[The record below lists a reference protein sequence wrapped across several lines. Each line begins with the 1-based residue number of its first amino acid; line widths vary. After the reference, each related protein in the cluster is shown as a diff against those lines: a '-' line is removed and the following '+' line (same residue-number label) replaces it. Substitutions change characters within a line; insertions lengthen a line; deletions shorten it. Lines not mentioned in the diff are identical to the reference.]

1 MGLRSLLQKIIDN
14 ASTEQQKQH
23 ANNNLYHIH
32 IRHFACCRRS
42 ILPPRPFAL
51 TDDKIVL
58 GELGANSTRRYTPD
72 TALRESRGLV
82 IWNLLLAC
90 ELRLPNWRSIMAIA
104 SYEVVGSGG
113 VWRVKHDGEPV
124 GSYQT
129 KESAFEAAV
138 AAASLAVREGYEV
151 QLSVPGTRIE
161 S

>member
-1 MGLRSLLQKIIDN
+1 LNKDAPVSRLVQRAGVIRSRAILGGLHHHYRSD
-14 ASTEQQKQH
+14 
-23 ANNNLYHIH
+23 
-32 IRHFACCRRS
+32 
-42 ILPPRPFAL
+42 
-51 TDDKIVL
+51 L
-58 GELGANSTRRYTPD
+58 GSSVHTGVGTVVFRARGYTPD

-90 ELRLPNWRSIMAIA
+90 ELRLPNRKSIMAIA

>member
-1 MGLRSLLQKIIDN
+1 
-14 ASTEQQKQH
+14 
-23 ANNNLYHIH
+23 
-32 IRHFACCRRS
+32 
-42 ILPPRPFAL
+42 
-51 TDDKIVL
+51 
-58 GELGANSTRRYTPD
+58 
-72 TALRESRGLV
+72 
-82 IWNLLLAC
+82 
-90 ELRLPNWRSIMAIA
+90 MAIA

-151 QLSVPGTRIE
+151 QLFSTQDSHRILTGTVKPSVRRASPGRRPDRRRPSCPHIRGTHP

>member
-1 MGLRSLLQKIIDN
+1 MQAQVASDTAKFYCEQDLIRQWSTGSSKCDFCGGMTALRHLRSL
-14 ASTEQQKQH
+14 
-23 ANNNLYHIH
+23 
-32 IRHFACCRRS
+32 
-42 ILPPRPFAL
+42 AL

-58 GELGANSTRRYTPD
+58 ASWGNSTRRYTPD
-72 TALRESRGLV
+72 RALREWRGLA
-82 IWNLLLAC
+82 IWEPAP
-90 ELRLPNWRSIMAIA
+90 RRRVTSPNRRSIMAIA

>member
-1 MGLRSLLQKIIDN
+1 LIIRDLVSSLTIIIYVRNIFGLATKESNHLSMMETSRATRTRLHCPPSESGRAPVD
-14 ASTEQQKQH
+14 A
-23 ANNNLYHIH
+23 
-32 IRHFACCRRS
+32 FRRGRG
-42 ILPPRPFAL
+42 P
-51 TDDKIVL
+51 
-58 GELGANSTRRYTPD
+58 
-72 TALRESRGLV
+72 RGLV

-90 ELRLPNWRSIMAIA
+90 ELRLPNRRSIMAIA

>member
-1 MGLRSLLQKIIDN
+1 MAALRHLRSL
-14 ASTEQQKQH
+14 
-23 ANNNLYHIH
+23 
-32 IRHFACCRRS
+32 
-42 ILPPRPFAL
+42 AL

-58 GELGANSTRRYTPD
+58 ASWGNLTRRYTPD
-72 TALRESRGLV
+72 RVLRESRGLA
-82 IWNLLLAC
+82 IWNLLLAG
-90 ELRLPNWRSIMAIA
+90 ELRLPNRRSIMAIA

-161 S
+161 P